1 MEGKLT
7 CIICPRGCQLTV
19 SGEADNLTVTGQ
31 ACPRGQV
38 YGINEVSNPVR
49 TITSIVR
56 VANREDCMVSVKTAQ
71 PVPKGAI
78 FEVMG
83 LIRSTTVNAPVKIGD
98 VIIDGVYGT
107 QVIATKNID

>member
-1 MEGKLT
+1 MERNLT

-19 SGEADNLTVTGQ
+19 SGEKDNLTVTGH

-56 VANREDCMVSVKTAQ
+56 VANREDTMVSVNTAQ

-78 FEVMG
+78 FEVMA
-83 LIRSTTVNAPVKIGD
+83 LIRGTTVQAPFKIGD

>member
-1 MEGKLT
+1 MNRDLI

-19 SGEADNLTVTGQ
+19 SGEGDNLTVTGH

-56 VANREDCMVSVKTAQ
+56 VENREDTMVSVKTAR

-78 FEVMG
+78 FEVMA
-83 LIRSTTVNAPVKIGD
+83 LIRKATVQAPVKIGD